1 MSKAFDSLDH
11 NYLLTEL
18 RWLGL
23 MQSAAASWFS
33 SYLLFRKQSRV
44 RYEPRFY
51 LRNTSY
57 RTQSSGI
64 SQGSVL
70 GPILFTIYVD
80 DLINEIS
87 NSQVN
92 LYVDGYK
99 QFLRFEE
106 SSLANAISDVNND
119 FKLYLKLVTGAQ
131 LIPYLSTL
139 KKLSL

>member
-18 RWLGL
+18 RRLGL

-44 RYEPRFY
+44 RCEPRFSEI
-51 LRNTSY
+51 LPIEHNA
-57 RTQSSGI
+57 GI

-80 DLINEIS
+80 DLIKEIS

-99 QFLRFEE
+99 QFFKFEV
-106 SSLANAISDVNND
+106 SGSANAISDVNND

>member
-11 NYLLTEL
+11 NYL
-18 RWLGL
+18 
-23 MQSAAASWFS
+23 
-33 SYLLFRKQSRV
+33 
-44 RYEPRFY
+44 
-51 LRNTSY
+51 
-57 RTQSSGI
+57 
-64 SQGSVL
+64 L

-99 QFLRFEE
+99 EFFKFEV
-106 SSLANAISDVNND
+106 SGSANAISDVNND

-139 KKLSL
+139 KKLTL

>member
-11 NYLLTEL
+11 NYL
-18 RWLGL
+18 
-23 MQSAAASWFS
+23 
-33 SYLLFRKQSRV
+33 
-44 RYEPRFY
+44 
-51 LRNTSY
+51 
-57 RTQSSGI
+57 
-64 SQGSVL
+64 L

-87 NSQVN
+87 NSQVS

-99 QFLRFEE
+99 QFFKFEE
-106 SSLANAISDVNND
+106 SGSANAISDVNND